1 MSEEVEKKEQ
11 TFSVYAEAEGH
22 AKPLILIGLHF
33 ARLIDDI
40 VLPYEED
47 EPFFIDGVPLTRNKI
62 KRLKIIK
69 EADYFEQYFYNLH
82 VRLRK
87 SDDKKIYGEQY
98 DIRMLAL
105 LREAGE
111 DVTSQIIKAYSKKI
125 KPSIKNYLPKRE
137 ELIQAA
143 MRLFVESIKT
153 LGTS

>member
-1 MSEEVEKKEQ
+1 MNQETEKKEQ
-11 TFSVYAEAEGH
+11 TFAVYAEAEGH

-47 EPFFIDGVPLTRNKI
+47 KPFFIDGVPLNRNII

-69 EADYFEQYFYNLH
+69 EADFFERLFYNLH
-82 VRLRK
+82 RDLRQ
-87 SDDKKIYGEQY
+87 SADKKIYAEQY
-98 DIRMLAL
+98 DTRMLAL
-105 LREAGE
+105 LRESGE
-111 DVTSQIIKAYSKKI
+111 DVTSQIIKAYSQKI

-143 MRLFVESIKT
+143 MQLFVESIKS
-153 LGTS
+153 LGST